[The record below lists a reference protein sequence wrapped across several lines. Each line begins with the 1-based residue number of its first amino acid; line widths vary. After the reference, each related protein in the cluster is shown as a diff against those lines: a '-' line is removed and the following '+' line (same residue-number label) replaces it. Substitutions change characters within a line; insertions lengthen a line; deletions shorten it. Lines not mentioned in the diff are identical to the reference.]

1 VKHDLGTVNTG
12 GKGEVDV
19 EVPVEQKDINAAY
32 EEACAELQ
40 RHVEEEVKHRSK
52 ADKQDD
58 YYKSFRT
65 RVVLSW
71 ILSNAGL
78 VAGILNASETLNSF
92 APAEERTNNYFA
104 FILWAVTG
112 LAAFR
117 FCGSCTYLLFRLF
130 TGN

>member
-1 VKHDLGTVNTG
+1 MKHDLGTVNTG
-12 GKGEVDV
+12 GKGEVEI

-32 EEACAELQ
+32 DEACTELA

-52 ADKQDD
+52 ADKQED

-65 RVVLSW
+65 RVVLAW
-71 ILSNAGL
+71 ILSNGAL
-78 VAGILNASETLNSF
+78 IAGILNGSEYLNSVF
-92 APAEERTNNYFA
+92 PSEQRSNDYMA
-104 FILWAVTG
+104 FILWSVTG

-117 FCGSCTYLLFRLF
+117 FFGSCIYLLFRLF